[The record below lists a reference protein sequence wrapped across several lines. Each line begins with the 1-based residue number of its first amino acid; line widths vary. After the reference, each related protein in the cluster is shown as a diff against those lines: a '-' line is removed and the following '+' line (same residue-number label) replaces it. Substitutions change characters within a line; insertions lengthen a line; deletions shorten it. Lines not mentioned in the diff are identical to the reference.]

1 MAKKKQRKFI
11 TEIPVEFFDRLEHMF
26 GPSVCRTLKK
36 TFVERPTTFRVN
48 TIKAESD
55 ETIIGLKKQGF
66 KFKKVPWYADA
77 YILENRTKRELSETS
92 AYLEGHIYMQSLAS
106 MVPPLLLDLAPG
118 ESVFDMTAAPG
129 SKTSQIA
136 ALMQTEGELLAND
149 VNKVRFFKLKHNM
162 EHLGVTSALHCEPE
176 GRGNPLIVQDDEKI
190 VASPLAPRNDIGS
203 WKCTLRLEHGAAL
216 CDDYV
221 GYFDKILLDAP
232 CSAEARFIEGK
243 PKTFGFWKERKIKE
257 MAYKQRQLLFA
268 AWKALKPGGTL
279 VYSTCTFA
287 PEENEVQISRL
298 LERTPDAQ
306 IVPIQI
312 EGLQSLP
319 AVTVWKEKTLHEG
332 VAHTLRILPTS
343 EIEGFFVAKLMKKRE
358 E

>member
-1 MAKKKQRKFI
+1 MAKKKKRQFI

-26 GPSVCRTLKK
+26 GPSLCRTLKK

-48 TIKAESD
+48 TIKAKRD

-66 KFKKVPWYADA
+66 KFKKVPWYTDA
-77 YILENRTKRELSETS
+77 YILENRTKRELSETT
-92 AYLEGHIYMQSLAS
+92 AYESGQIYMQSLAS

-136 ALMQTEGELLAND
+136 ALMQTQGELLAND

-162 EHLGVTSALHCEPE
+162 EQLGVLSRPQDTSD
-176 GRGNPLIVQDDEKI
+176 G
-190 VASPLAPRNDIGS
+190 SPAELRSDSSRWN
-203 WKCTLRLEHGAAL
+203 CTLRLEHGAAL
-216 CDDYV
+216 ADEYV
-221 GYFDKILLDAP
+221 AYFDKILLDAP
-232 CSAEARFIEGK
+232 CSAEARFIEGQ
-243 PKTFGFWKERKIKE
+243 PKSFGFWKERKIKE

-298 LERTPDAQ
+298 LERSPDAQ
-306 IVPIQI
+306 IVPIHI
-312 EGLQSLP
+312 VGVPSLP
-319 AVTVWKEKTLHEG
+319 PIMTWKNKSLHEG
-332 VAHTLRILPTS
+332 VAHTLRVEPTK
-343 EIEGFFVAKLMKKRE
+343 EIEGFFVAKIQKRIIE
-358 E
+358 

>member
-1 MAKKKQRKFI
+1 MAKKKQRQFI
-11 TEIPVEFFDRLEHMF
+11 TEIPQEFFDRLEHMF
-26 GPSVCRTLKK
+26 GPTICRTLKK

-48 TIKAESD
+48 TIKAERD
-55 ETIIGLKKQGF
+55 ETIIALKKQGF
-66 KFKKVPWYADA
+66 KFKKVPWYTDA

-92 AYLEGHIYMQSLAS
+92 AYESGQIYMQSLAS

-162 EHLGVTSALHCEPE
+162 EHLGVVVGRQYNYQTPYDGATVVGYQTVTSP
-176 GRGNPLIVQDDEKI
+176 II
-190 VASPLAPRNDIGS
+190 PRTDNK
-203 WKCTLRLEHGAAL
+203 WKFTLRLEHGAGL
-216 CDDYV
+216 CDDYFE
-221 GYFDKILLDAP
+221 YFDKILLDAP
-232 CSAEARFIEGK
+232 CSAEARFVEGK
-243 PKTFGFWKERKIKE
+243 QKTFGFWKEKKIKE

-268 AWKALKPGGTL
+268 AFKALKPGGTL

-306 IVPIQI
+306 IVPIHI

-319 AVTVWKEKTLHEG
+319 AVTVWKDKTLHEG
-332 VAHTLRILPTS
+332 VKHTLRILPTS
-343 EIEGFFVAKLMKKRE
+343 EIEGFFVAKIKKIVL
-358 E
+358 